1 LSYAP
6 VSTANFERGM
16 RQLSSVDFRRSKQI
30 LNEIVEDPY
39 SFKELW
45 GRFRGLRSARFGD
58 HRIIYTV
65 VESKKQIIL
74 LAVEPR
80 SSAYER

>member
-1 LSYAP
+1 
-6 VSTANFERGM
+6 M

>member
-1 LSYAP
+1 MSYSL
-6 VSTANFERGM
+6 VSTSNFERGM
-16 RQLSSVDFRRSKQI
+16 RRLSSTDFRRSRI
-30 LNEIVEDPY
+30 LLSEIAGDPH

-58 HRIIYTV
+58 HRIIYSII
-65 VESKKQIIL
+65 EGKKQVIL

-80 SSAYER
+80 GSVYKR